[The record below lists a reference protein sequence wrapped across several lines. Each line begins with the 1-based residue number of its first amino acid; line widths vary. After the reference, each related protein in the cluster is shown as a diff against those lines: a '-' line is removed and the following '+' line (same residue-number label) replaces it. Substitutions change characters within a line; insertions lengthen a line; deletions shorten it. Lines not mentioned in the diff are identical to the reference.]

1 MRIIIIIFMTI
12 LVVETL
18 FVKRYLHKIIY
29 TLQSVWHCENVLFY
43 LRSVIFITHD
53 SSSSYNWYNFP
64 YWTPNN
70 PINDYARINSIN
82 LGGANV
88 WIPKSYVRV
97 QNIALGYN
105 LPSDLLENLKIKGS
119 LVPSDNKITDL
130 KIADYLVDIPPSE
143 DMDYQQ
149 ALTLAMHREQA
160 SVNLYKM
167 LASLAPNDEVQ
178 DIFFALV
185 EEEAHHKV
193 RLEDEYDENILRD
206 N

>member
-1 MRIIIIIFMTI
+1 M
-12 LVVETL
+12 
-18 FVKRYLHKIIY
+18 KIIY
-29 TLQSVWHCENVLFY
+29 VCESCGKKIESDTNTEIPRCCGFEMAEKINFNSVDDILDFAIEKEQDAQRFY
-43 LRSVIFITHD
+43 TEWAEKVK
-53 SSSSYNWYNFP
+53 
-64 YWTPNN
+64 N
-70 PINDYARINSIN
+70 PAIGEMLIELSKQE
-82 LGGANV
+82 LGH
-88 WIPKSYVRV
+88 KKR
-97 QNIALGYN
+97 
-105 LPSDLLENLKIKGS
+105 LENLKIKGS
-119 LVPSDNKITDL
+119 LLSSDDKITDL